1 MPLDRPEDNRRMNK
15 QRDLLPWILGGLSTA
30 AVALA
35 ITAISSQGAATPAA
49 RPIAAAAIAAPA
61 ESAPPQSAPAQSAPA
76 SAAVPAPAALPVAA
90 VTDARA
96 ESPANPAAQP
106 EVRPGQIWTCTTRGV
121 KTFSN
126 NPCGE
131 NSSLLEVRPINTMN
145 PTTPLHYARNYPS
158 QRQYMPP
165 YSDPGAQ
172 SYAQD
177 DSDQE
182 GYEDGANSYTVV
194 QGVAVLP
201 RRRTEHHPHRPAYRH
216 GPASAPRKF

>member
-1 MPLDRPEDNRRMNK
+1 MNK
-15 QRDLLPWILGGLSTA
+15 QRDLLPWILGVLSTA

-35 ITAISSQGAATPAA
+35 ITAVSSQRAA
-49 RPIAAAAIAAPA
+49 RPAERPSAIAAAAAPV
-61 ESAPPQSAPAQSAPA
+61 ESASIVAP
-76 SAAVPAPAALPVAA
+76 VPAPLALPAAA
-90 VTDARA
+90 VAEATP
-96 ESPANPAAQP
+96 ESPANPAPQS

-145 PTTPLHYARNYPS
+145 PTAPLHYARNYPT
-158 QRQYMPP
+158 QPQYMPP
-165 YSDPGAQ
+165 YNDPGAQ
-172 SYAQD
+172 SYAED

-182 GYEDGANSYTVV
+182 GYEGGANSYTVV

-201 RRRTEHHPHRPAYRH
+201 RRRPEHHPHRPAYH
-216 GPASAPRKF
+216 HSPASAPRKF